1 MAAAVVG
8 QGVTRGASGSFSPAK
23 GALSGDHCVLVVV
36 GALQSHGA
44 LELILRQI
52 ETGVRRWAVDL
63 DVSVLD
69 EQLKLF
75 VSRHSAFLSEE
86 VKGQRTLQ
94 HRGDVLD
101 TQVVVNPTSEFVCSE
116 VRRLLLL
123 PSRHKL
129 LVLSGQCVEDSG
141 DIVLQRGF
149 FSLNHFRQILCD
161 DEIRDALRSSNSAK
175 PTLTLSCPN
184 CGLWKNPKLH
194 SLQDLIDLQIN
205 PTPVFPE
212 MEGLQEFSEYLSESL
227 ELESP
232 FDLLEPP
239 STVGFLKL
247 SRPCCYVFPGGRGD
261 SAFFAVNG
269 FNVLVNGGSDP
280 CSSFW
285 KLVRHLDR
293 IDSVLLTHIG
303 VDNLPGFNS
312 LLLRKMAEQDE
323 EASASY
329 PEEDWMKYLI
339 SPEIGVV
346 FLNIPNKLK
355 ASQGN
360 LKKIIRVL
368 FPGCTPQ
375 AKILDSL
382 EKLKHLECLKV
393 PIACQRDLEMAKHDK
408 LPKRAESRE
417 SLKSGTLKEKVS
429 RLDVK
434 KQETKPKAASETAMK
449 DKKDLEEKSK
459 TKVADAKVKPAKA
472 QVEKLAPKKEDSKKD
487 GKKRDDKAIVG
498 VVKKDNEVDGKKE
511 VEKKDLSSQVG
522 AKVKKDI
529 KPERKKDLKKDLK
542 VEDKKAAK
550 PKEAKKPSG
559 AASST
564 SSVAS
569 LDLKKVQAKTGSLK
583 KEPLKKDG
591 SAKGTKGKA
600 GGKGVV
606 DNMEEKLPPEFAKL
620 KLEERSSSGSGD
632 VQINGNSLGSHE
644 KMTAGKVA
652 KGDLNVN
659 FNLNPTYTE
668 NCQDGVCVS
677 SEDKTNLS
685 SADSAPNSAGHTPF
699 HQSLDEDMRGLGED
713 SGLDARMSSLGFE
726 DDNQGGSCRT
736 SDLSSWKEGL
746 GSSTSSQE
754 KQSSLLTLSPLKDTM
769 QDSSPTVTSMPAE
782 FCSPHSTEVDESLS
796 ASLEQGI
803 PVSNG
808 ASHDNLPQ
816 IGKNDHIHGMS
827 DLLADIPHDVDLC
840 LVTPCEFQHPKVP
853 GNHSHHATCLETT
866 ENNNL
871 QEQSLSESGDSQET
885 PPTSISESLP
895 TATDSDVAAT
905 EDCPSITVDMD
916 SEDDSSNLYLNYS
929 YDPPP
934 APVKDLPP
942 LPPQPG
948 ACMADPENDSAS
960 KKQITKGKRPAS
972 AGQKV
977 SPGNTATHNGKS
989 KAGSATGSLRT
1000 VPSLDVKTATRN
1012 SLGGSKTG
1020 PAKLSVALYKSL
1032 IPSRQRYNYTAG
1044 QAKISRDYGQ
1054 KGRQRSDGCNTSAH
1068 RVSPA
1073 SPSAHS
1079 VPCFS
1084 LSSQCV
1090 PCFSLSSQCVPCFS
1104 LSSQCPLL
1112 LPQLTECPLLLPQ
1125 LTECPLLLPQ
1135 LTVSPASPSAHSVSP
1150 ASPSAHSVPCFSLSS
1165 QCVPASPSAH
1175 SVSPASPSAHSV
1187 PCFSLSSRSVPCF
1200 SLSSQCPLLLP
1211 QLTECPLLLPQL
1223 TECPLLLPELT
1234 ECPLLLPQLT
1244 QSVPCFSLSSHRVS
1258 LDSPSAHTECP
1269 LLLPQLTECP
1279 LLLPQLTQSVPC
1291 FSLSSRSVPCFSL
1304 SSHRVSLASPS
1315 AHRVSLASPS
1325 AHRLVSEGPA
1335 VYVDLAYLPSGPS
1348 AASVDAELFRRLRS
1362 AYYVISGQ
1370 DSVKEEVMRPILDAL
1385 LEGKSHWPQI
1395 PVTLIPTFDSLPMH
1409 EWYQESHE
1417 RQTELSI
1424 TVLGSNSTVAMQ
1436 EETFPACKVEF

>member
-360 LKKIIRVL
+360 LSELRSCDQVGVTLQILERLSIKPEPLVRLNGPSIEPVIMFQKMGVGRLELYILNPISGSKDLDSFKKTWPESGSGSKTATLPLTCLVSVCALLIWHPSNPQEKIIRVL

-1020 PAKLSVALYKSL
+1020 PAKLSVA
-1032 IPSRQRYNYTAG
+1032 
-1044 QAKISRDYGQ
+1044 
-1054 KGRQRSDGCNTSAH
+1054 
-1068 RVSPA
+1068 
-1073 SPSAHS
+1073 
-1079 VPCFS
+1079 
-1084 LSSQCV
+1084 
-1090 PCFSLSSQCVPCFS
+1090 
-1104 LSSQCPLL
+1104 
-1112 LPQLTECPLLLPQ
+1112 
-1125 LTECPLLLPQ
+1125 
-1135 LTVSPASPSAHSVSP
+1135 
-1150 ASPSAHSVPCFSLSS
+1150 
-1165 QCVPASPSAH
+1165 
-1175 SVSPASPSAHSV
+1175 
-1187 PCFSLSSRSVPCF
+1187 
-1200 SLSSQCPLLLP
+1200 
-1211 QLTECPLLLPQL
+1211 
-1223 TECPLLLPELT
+1223 
-1234 ECPLLLPQLT
+1234 
-1244 QSVPCFSLSSHRVS
+1244 
-1258 LDSPSAHTECP
+1258 
-1269 LLLPQLTECP
+1269 
-1279 LLLPQLTQSVPC
+1279 
-1291 FSLSSRSVPCFSL
+1291 
-1304 SSHRVSLASPS
+1304 
-1315 AHRVSLASPS
+1315 
-1325 AHRLVSEGPA
+1325 HRLVSEGPA